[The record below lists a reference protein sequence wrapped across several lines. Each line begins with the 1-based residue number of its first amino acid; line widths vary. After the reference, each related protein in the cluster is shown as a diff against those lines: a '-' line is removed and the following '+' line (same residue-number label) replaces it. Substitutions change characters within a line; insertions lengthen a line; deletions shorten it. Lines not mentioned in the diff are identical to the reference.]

1 VQALQYDQ
9 TSQLTRLPAT
19 ISGNFYGTTFPNS
32 PGCTNIVRDTNIE
45 GQINLVAPCKL
56 NVGDVMLMVGSGH
69 GFRMLEDTVLLEIE
83 QGLYTGEDE
92 KERF

>member
-1 VQALQYDQ
+1 M
-9 TSQLTRLPAT
+9 
-19 ISGNFYGTTFPNS
+19 
-32 PGCTNIVRDTNIE
+32 RDTNIE
-45 GQINLVAPCKL
+45 GQINLVAPREL

-83 QGLYTGEDE
+83 QGLYKREDE